1 MKLYHG
7 TNKDFDRID
16 LLKSKPN
23 KDFGRGFYLSA
34 DYEQALN
41 MAQVKVEQ
49 LEIGSPIVQSYLI
62 EDDVLNDLNVLRFEG
77 YSEEWAKFILLNRNN
92 PTEKPVHEYDVV
104 IGPIANDRVGVQLW
118 RYENRSIDLP
128 DMNEKTE
135 MMADMV
141 KNLAV
146 LLTEQNREMT
156 MEEALAT
163 VFNSETYRKVI
174 DERTHFYYQSYY
186 YVFAFLKEELMKGK
200 FE

>member
-7 TNKDFDRID
+7 TNRDFDRID

-34 DYEQALN
+34 DYGQALD

-49 LEIGSPIVQSYLI
+49 LETGSPVVQSYLV
-62 EDDVLNDLNVLRFEG
+62 EDDALDALCVLRFDG

-92 PTEKPVHEYDVV
+92 PTGKPVHDYDVV

-128 DMNEKTE
+128 TL
-135 MMADMV
+135 V
-141 KNLAV
+141 RNL
-146 LLTEQNREMT
+146 Q
-156 MEEALAT
+156 
-163 VFNSETYRKVI
+163 Y
-174 DERTHFYYQSYY
+174 
-186 YVFAFLKEELMKGK
+186 MKGVTFRTERAIK
-200 FE
+200 LLKRI

>member
-23 KDFGRGFYLSA
+23 KDVGRGFYLSA

-41 MAQVKVEQ
+41 MAKVKVDQ
-49 LEIGSPIVQSYLI
+49 LETGFPVVQSYLV
-62 EDDVLNDLNVLRFEG
+62 EDDALNALSVLRFNG

-118 RYENRSIDLP
+118 RYENRSIDLS
-128 DMNEKTE
+128 TL
-135 MMADMV
+135 V
-141 KNLAV
+141 RNL
-146 LLTEQNREMT
+146 Q
-156 MEEALAT
+156 
-163 VFNSETYRKVI
+163 Y
-174 DERTHFYYQSYY
+174 
-186 YVFAFLKEELMKGK
+186 MKGVTLQYFFGMERAIK
-200 FE
+200 QLKRI

>member
-16 LLKSKPN
+16 LLQSKPN

-49 LEIGSPIVQSYLI
+49 LETGSPVVQSYLV
-62 EDDVLNDLNVLRFEG
+62 EDDDLDMLSVLRFDG

-92 PTEKPVHEYDVV
+92 PISKPVHEYDVV

-128 DMNEKTE
+128 TL
-135 MMADMV
+135 V
-141 KNLAV
+141 CNL
-146 LLTEQNREMT
+146 Q
-156 MEEALAT
+156 
-163 VFNSETYRKVI
+163 Y
-174 DERTHFYYQSYY
+174 
-186 YVFAFLKEELMKGK
+186 MKGVTFQYFFGTERAIK
-200 FE
+200 LLKRI